1 MALTYRMARPSPAR
15 RRVRI
20 LLAACLDP
28 QRRFNLG
35 MAMAGLAAAMIVGAY
50 AGLIPMGRWQVDEYR
65 LFTLIRL
72 WGVGDLP
79 ARLLYS
85 PRPFS
90 ELLLFLYGEAVLHL
104 NRPLVTSFLAVVW
117 VGLIAS
123 TALAAFVALP
133 RSAWRVPL
141 AVAFTFALVA
151 AALTGAD
158 ATEAFYWPVA
168 AAAYVPTLTAGLC
181 LFFLV
186 ACPVSRRRR
195 VMSGIALAVAAC
207 SSEVGAA
214 FALCFALTM
223 AAERLLAVLR
233 RRARPAAAL
242 AGSAWWMIPGVLG
255 ALVFVA
261 FFQLRSRYGVDA
273 PGAGDAR
280 YGTQIADSLLDGI
293 RDLMAELVAGSGPP
307 HGRPLIA
314 AITARALFVLGFAWS
329 WRLASPARACLDR
342 DRAALAAALLGAAF
356 FSIAAAYQHYGQ
368 LCCERQQ
375 SVRQSFL
382 TLDLLLLVL
391 AALAIRRPASALS
404 RRSTV
409 AAPLILTAGILLPL
423 LWRFEGLSNSYAL
436 FHWGI
441 AARARTWASG
451 LRSDTRGMVL
461 YLPPDHLLPDG
472 RQGLAVHGTSDP
484 YRTYGN
490 WPDAPNLVQ
499 DVGRFFGKRSVAVC
513 QPWQTDRSWVI
524 DGRFIPACVPPEL
537 LSGQFLQGQG
547 RSCIDEQPC
556 AGQQT
561 RSGTT
566 STRSASSLP

>member
-1 MALTYRMARPSPAR
+1 MRYGRRATALLAMASTDRIAPPLPTR
-15 RRVRI
+15 RRVRV

-28 QRRFNLG
+28 RRRFHLG
-35 MAMAGLAAAMIVGAY
+35 MAVAGLAAVAVVGAY

-72 WGVGDLP
+72 WGVGNLP

-104 NRPLVTSFLAVVW
+104 HRPLITSFLAVVW
-117 VGLIAS
+117 AGLIAS
-123 TALAAFVALP
+123 TGLAAFAALP

-141 AVAFTFALVA
+141 ALAFALALIA
-151 AALTGAD
+151 AALTGAGV
-158 ATEAFYWPVA
+158 TEAFYWPIA
-168 AAAYVPTLTAGLC
+168 AAAYLPTLAAGLC

-186 ACPVSRRRR
+186 GQPMSRRRR
-195 VMSGIALAVAAC
+195 AISGIALAIAAC

-242 AGSAWWMIPGVLG
+242 TASAWWLIPGVLG

-280 YGTQIADSLLDGI
+280 YAAQTADLVFDAV
-293 RDLMAELVAGSGPP
+293 RDLLTELPAGSGP
-307 HGRPLIA
+307 RQDWPLAA
-314 AITARALFVLGFAWS
+314 AITARILFVLGFAWS
-329 WRLASPARACLDR
+329 WRLAAPVPARLDR

-382 TLDLLLLVL
+382 TLDLLVLAIPVL
-391 AALAIRRPASALS
+391 AAWRPASALA
-404 RRSTV
+404 RRIP
-409 AAPLILTAGILLPL
+409 AGAPLILAAGILVPL
-423 LWRFEGLSNSYAL
+423 LWRSEGLSSSYAVY
-436 FHWGI
+436 HWGI

-451 LRSDTRGMVL
+451 LQPGARGMIL
-461 YLPPDHLLPDG
+461 YLPPDAPELV
-472 RQGLAVHGTSDP
+472 VHGTSDP
-484 YRTYGN
+484 YRTYGD
-490 WPDAPNLVQ
+490 WPNAPNLVQ
-499 DVGRFFGKRSVAVC
+499 DVGRFFRKRSVTVC
-513 QPWQTDRSWVI
+513 EPWQTDRSWVI
-524 DGRFIPACVPPEL
+524 GGRYIPACVLPPD
-537 LSGQFLQGQG
+537 S
-547 RSCIDEQPC
+547 
-556 AGQQT
+556 
-561 RSGTT
+561 
-566 STRSASSLP
+566 